1 MLLRTVSNLDD
12 LAYYGK
18 KVLMRVDFNVTIG
31 KDNEISEDYRIRK
44 TIPTIEYLTKRGAKL
59 VLISHLGRPP
69 NKREEKEYKEDGK
82 IQPYSTSCT
91 DIDIIKQFSLAPVA
105 KRLSELVEIYNVSF
119 IDDCIGS
126 AVHKEIAQMKKG
138 DIILLENLRFYRE
151 EELNDYNF
159 SKELASLADIYV
171 NDAFS
176 VSHRKHASIY
186 GATRFFDKK
195 LAGLNLQ
202 KELEYLS
209 MVKDYPI
216 KPFVLVIG
224 GSKIK
229 DKIGALG
236 NLLPKIDKLLVGGA
250 IAYTFLNANGV
261 KTGDSPIDYDHLQ
274 WVKKALS
281 TYRNKIFL
289 PIDNI
294 VTSHSFLELKKEES
308 SIKEKKKNRKEDNDP
323 SKFDLP
329 SSLAPSSSLLSPSP
343 SSYVSLNKG
352 EIQDG
357 LIGVDI
363 GIETVQHYSSM
374 ISQNRTGLIVWIG
387 PMGLFEI
394 GLFRNGTN
402 NIAKSMALAFWRG
415 SKTIIGGGDT
425 LDALK
430 KAEVS
435 ELEVTHVS
443 TGGGATLTFLAGD
456 EMPGI
461 EILNKIN

>member
-1 MLLRTVSNLDD
+1 MLLRILSNLDD

-31 KDNEISEDYRIRK
+31 KDNEIGEDYRIRM
-44 TIPTIEYLTKRGAKL
+44 TIPSIEYLTKRGAKL
-59 VLISHLGRPP
+59 ILMSHLGRPK
-69 NKREEKEYKEDGK
+69 KRDEMEYKQTDK
-82 IQPYSTSCT
+82 IQQYNISGI
-91 DIDIIKQFSLAPVA
+91 DIDAIKQFSLLPVA
-105 KRLSELVEIYNVSF
+105 KRLSELIQMYNVSF
-119 IDDCIGS
+119 IDDCIGPK
-126 AVHKEIAQMKKG
+126 VQKEIDKMDRG
-138 DIILLENLRFYRE
+138 DILLLENLRFYSG

-176 VSHRKHASIY
+176 VSHRKHASIH
-186 GATRFFDKK
+186 GAARLFDKK
-195 LAGLNLQ
+195 LAGLNLN

-209 MVKDYPI
+209 MVKDDPV
-216 KPFVLVIG
+216 KPFILVVG

-229 DKIGALG
+229 DKIGALE

-250 IAYTFLNANGV
+250 MAYTFLNANGV
-261 KTGDSPIDYDHLQ
+261 RTGDSPIDYDHFQ
-274 WVKKALS
+274 WIKNALLK
-281 TYRNKIFL
+281 YRDKIVL
-289 PIDNI
+289 PIDHI
-294 VTSHSFLELKKEES
+294 VTSQSFLKLKQEESNEKKEEGM
-308 SIKEKKKNRKEDNDP
+308 EWNDN
-323 SKFDLP
+323 STFDSLP
-329 SSLAPSSSLLSPSP
+329 SSVSSPSFVSSP
-343 SSYVSLNKG
+343 SSLVSLKKG
-352 EIQDG
+352 AIEEG
-357 LIGVDI
+357 LLGVDI
-363 GIETVQHYSSM
+363 GIETVQQYSSM
-374 ISQNRTGLIVWIG
+374 ISQNSNGLVVWIG
-387 PMGLFEI
+387 PMGVFEI

-443 TGGGATLTFLAGD
+443 TGGGATLKFLAGD

-461 EILNKIN
+461 EVLNKIH